1 MKLKFNRLITHDT
14 TFHADDVIA
23 VALLIVAGYDGFSLS
38 RTRDKATVEEALRSS
53 ETLILDTGMAYDPV
67 MLNFDHHQD
76 KNLLS
81 AAGLIYNEIKD
92 ELLAEEAQP
101 YFEKWISS
109 IDAIDTNRDHIYHLW
124 DQLPSGFRHTSSILG
139 GFNRDP
145 SNAEEQ
151 DRQFGQAVEM
161 AKSIILNEIYSATKK
176 AESERQYASRVVLEN
191 NVAVFD
197 DYSTVWKEKRDHMFV
212 VMPHANG
219 WQIQTIDT
227 ALDLIPESISLAP
240 GFSFRHM
247 SGFMATLDTKE
258 NAVSFA
264 ATLPHHPSLHKNE
277 VVYQ

>member
-1 MKLKFNRLITHDT
+1 MKLNFTRLITHDT

-23 VALLIVAGYDGFSLS
+23 VALLIVAGYNDYTLT
-38 RTRDKATVEEALRSS
+38 RTRDRAIVEEALRSS
-53 ETLILDTGMAYDPV
+53 ETLILDTGMFYDPA

-76 KNLLS
+76 KNLMS
-81 AAGLIYNEIKD
+81 AAGLIYEEIKD
-92 ELLAEEAQP
+92 ELLPVEAQP
-101 YFEKWISS
+101 YFGQWISS

-124 DQLPSGFRHTSSILG
+124 DQLPSGFRHTSAILG

-151 DRQFGQAVEM
+151 DEQFAKAVE
-161 AKSIILNEIYSATKK
+161 AATAIVRNEIYSAIKK
-176 AESERQYASRVVLEN
+176 AESERHYTERTILEN

-197 DYSTVWKEKRDHMFV
+197 EYSTVWKEHRDHVFV

-227 ALDLIPESISLAP
+227 AIDIIPESIASAP
-240 GFSFRHM
+240 GFSFRHI
-247 SGFMATLDTKE
+247 SGFMATLRTRLDAIT
-258 NAVSFA
+258 FA
-264 ATLPHHPSLHKNE
+264 STLPNYPSLHKNE

>member
-23 VALLIVAGYDGFSLS
+23 VALLRVAGYSLYS
-38 RTRDKATVEEALRSS
+38 FARTRDKAIVEEALRTP
-53 ETLILDTGMAYDPV
+53 ETLILDTGMVYDPA

-76 KNLLS
+76 KSLMS
-81 AAGLIYNEIKD
+81 AAGLIYEEIKD
-92 ELLAEEAQP
+92 ELLPVEAQF
-101 YFEKWISS
+101 YFAQWISS

-145 SNAEEQ
+145 ANAEEQ
-151 DRQFGQAVEM
+151 DQQFAKAVE
-161 AKSIILNEIYSATKK
+161 AAISIVRNEIYSAIKK
-176 AESERQYASRVVLEN
+176 AESERHYTERTILEN

-197 DYSTVWKEKRDHMFV
+197 EYSTVWKEHRDHVFV

-227 ALDLIPESISLAP
+227 AIDVIPESVALAP
-240 GFSFRHM
+240 GFSFRHI
-247 SGFMATLDTKE
+247 SGFMATLRTRHE
-258 NAVSFA
+258 AITFA
-264 ATLPHHPSLHKNE
+264 ATLPNHPSLHKNE
-277 VVYQ
+277 LVYR